1 MNNYPTFQEAI
12 DTVESLP
19 PDQQLMLIELI
30 ENRLRE
36 RKRNELLQN
45 IVQSEQDY
53 DQGNIRRGS
62 VADLMAELDE

>member
-1 MNNYPTFQEAI
+1 MNTYPTFQEAI
-12 DTVESLP
+12 DTVEALP
-19 PDQQLMLIELI
+19 PDQQVMLIEI
-30 ENRLRE
+30 IQNRLRE
-36 RKRNELLQN
+36 RKRNELLKN